1 MTDIYI
7 KARSDG
13 KIYKSEK
20 GNLDLLAGNFVL
32 FEADQHQEIA
42 KVLSADE
49 TKAETS
55 GPNTALENQAVLI
68 RRLNDKDQEIDRERL
83 KEAQT
88 CLDRCQEIVKKHD
101 LPMEI
106 IDADLS
112 FDEKKL
118 TFYFSAPGRID
129 FRSLVS
135 ELASTFQKLIRLQ
148 QVGAR
153 DRARCAGGIGRCGRD
168 FCCKSFLKGE
178 LECVSTDMAYE
189 QNLGQMGPNRTT
201 GACGK
206 LMCCLK
212 YELEYYKEIKKK
224 MPAVGT
230 EIKTEKGKGTVVSQ
244 SVLKNQ
250 VTVEL
255 SDKIYLEVDCQK
267 L

>member
-1 MTDIYI
+1 MSDIYI

-13 KIYKSEK
+13 KTYKSDK
-20 GNLDLLAGNFVL
+20 GNLDLSSGDLVL

-42 KVLSADE
+42 KILSLEEIKIE
-49 TKAETS
+49 TG
-55 GPNTALENQAVLI
+55 GPSAATENEAVLI
-68 RRLNDKDQEIDRERL
+68 RRLNDKDREIDGERL
-83 KEAQT
+83 KEAQS
-88 CLDRCQEIVKKHD
+88 CLGQAEEIVKKHD
-101 LPMEI
+101 LPMEM

-153 DRARCAGGIGRCGRD
+153 DRARCAGGVGRCGRD

-178 LECVSTDMAYE
+178 LECVTTDMAYE

-212 YELEYYKEIKKK
+212 YELEHYKETKKK
-224 MPAVGT
+224 LPAVGT
-230 EIKTEKGKGTVVSQ
+230 EFKSGKGKGIVVSQ

-250 VTVEL
+250 ITIEL
-255 SDKIYLEVDCQK
+255 PDKTYVEVDCQK